1 MFFAAPLVYFVG
13 GVFLA
18 LAGYYFYT
26 NLNAFITFGF
36 GESIVEHLWQRLFN
50 DVVRIVITVI
60 PLITMRVYAEEKNL
74 GTIELLY
81 TAPLRDW
88 EILASKYLACLGV
101 VVVLIGSTAL
111 YPYLVYRI
119 QPFDTSQLVAVYLG
133 VFLLIAAMVAIG
145 VFVSSL
151 TETQLIAAMFTYGI
165 VLLLWNLSWNEA
177 AVPNSWLG
185 VVSQVCAYDHFEP
198 FSRGVIDLRDVVKD
212 YSTGAGSFRA
222 LAGITLQVEPGEL
235 VAVVGKSGCGKS
247 TLLNMITGIDRPSG
261 GQITVA
267 GLNLRR
273 ASENELARWRG
284 RHIGLVFQFFQL
296 IPTLTVAENV
306 MLPMD
311 FAGRGS
317 PRDRQAR
324 AAELLELVEMTD
336 QADKL
341 PLATSGGQQQ
351 RIAIARALA
360 NDPQV
365 LVADEP
371 TGNLDSATSGQ
382 VVALFARLAGAG
394 RTVVLVTHDAELAA
408 QAGRVVRMAD
418 GRIVDGLDG

>member
-1 MFFAAPLVYFVG
+1 MQPDAAFSGPIPAWDG
-13 GVFLA
+13 GP
-18 LAGYYFYT
+18 G
-26 NLNAFITFGF
+26 
-36 GESIVEHLWQRLFN
+36 
-50 DVVRIVITVI
+50 
-60 PLITMRVYAEEKNL
+60 P
-74 GTIELLY
+74 
-81 TAPLRDW
+81 TASP
-88 EILASKYLACLGV
+88 I
-101 VVVLIGSTAL
+101 
-111 YPYLVYRI
+111 
-119 QPFDTSQLVAVYLG
+119 
-133 VFLLIAAMVAIG
+133 
-145 VFVSSL
+145 
-151 TETQLIAAMFTYGI
+151 
-165 VLLLWNLSWNEA
+165 
-177 AVPNSWLG
+177 
-185 VVSQVCAYDHFEP
+185 
-198 FSRGVIDLRDVVKD
+198 IDLRGVVKD

-222 LAGITLQVEPGEL
+222 LGGITLQVEPGEL
-235 VAVVGKSGCGKS
+235 VAVVGKSGSGKS
-247 TLLNMITGIDRPSG
+247 TLLNMITGIDRPTG
-261 GQITVA
+261 GQITVV
-267 GLNLRR
+267 GLDLRR

-360 NDPQV
+360 NDPPV

-371 TGNLDSATSGQ
+371 TGNLDSATAGQ

-408 QAGRVVRMAD
+408 QADRVVRMAD